1 MYVKFSR
8 MFYGWDKFSKVA
20 LIIGI
25 LLLITGYAWTI
36 GATLIIYSILR
47 NKSNQAGFRNNEK
60 FVFQNMERSFYRR
73 INSLKQSLKL
83 NNIIIKKNNLLR
95 KLREKGKYIITSCPK
110 CSQKLRLPRGKGKII
125 VTCSKCCSE
134 FRLRT

>member
-25 LLLITGYAWTI
+25 LLLITGYAWTL
-36 GATLIIYSILR
+36 GAALIIYSILR
-47 NKSNQAGFRNNEK
+47 NKSNLVGFGNNEK
-60 FVFQNMERSFYRR
+60 FVFQNMGRSFYYK
-73 INSLKQSLKL
+73 INNLKQRLKL
-83 NNIIIKKNNLLR
+83 DNIIIKKNNLLK

>member
-1 MYVKFSR
+1 

-36 GATLIIYSILR
+36 GAALIIYSILR